1 MRHPATGGLRIIL
14 DGALP
19 GPANMALDQALLDL
33 AQDQAALRIYG
44 WSPACLSLGYF
55 QALDQVCE
63 AGFVRSSGVGLARR
77 PTGGG
82 AILHQHE
89 LTLSL
94 ALPASHPACSLA
106 LEESYRFLTQPV
118 ADLLSSLGL
127 KSQLR
132 GPGSADARPLS
143 HKASAGQAANCFA
156 GSASTDLL
164 CSGAKVFGSAQRRRP
179 HALLFHGSLL
189 LSIDQAFWQGVF
201 GPRLGQGFTSLQ
213 GQLGRPVAAA
223 ELASILAQGYARAL
237 GLEPHTSEPT
247 AAEISQAQALEP
259 RFTIAAQ
266 A

>member
-1 MRHPATGGLRIIL
+1 MRQPAQGSLRIIL
-14 DGALP
+14 DGDRP
-19 GPANMALDQALLDL
+19 GPANMALDQSLLDL
-33 AQDQAALRIYG
+33 AKDQAVLRLYG

-55 QALDQVCE
+55 QELDQVCDP
-63 AGFVRSSGVGLARR
+63 AFVRAAGLGLARR

-94 ALPASHPACSLA
+94 ALPAAHPACGLA
-106 LEESYRFLTQPV
+106 LEESYGFLTQPLV
-118 ADLLSSLGL
+118 ELLAGLGL
-127 KSQLR
+127 ESRLR
-132 GPGSADARPLS
+132 GAGSSEARPPS

-164 CSGAKVFGSAQRRRP
+164 CGQSKVFGSAQRRRP

-189 LSIDQAFWQGVF
+189 LDIDQALWQGAF
-201 GPRLGQGFTSLQ
+201 GSRLGQGFTCLRA
-213 GQLGRPVAAA
+213 QLGRRVQAAS
-223 ELASILAQGYARAL
+223 LAGPLAQGYARSL
-237 GLEPHTSEPT
+237 NLEPQASEPT
-247 AAEISQAQALEP
+247 AAESSQAQALEP